1 MCIAN
6 ANVVTFKGV
15 GYRGV
20 EALESSYPRILGH
33 GKKASLAPVPFTL
46 PHKLSCREKKSKK
59 FEPLKKRNI

>member
-46 PHKLSCREKKSKK
+46 PHKLSCREKK
-59 FEPLKKRNI
+59 I